1 VDGRVLSTTN
11 ANLRQEEEPIFSR
24 YGLRLAVHSFTLVA
38 VYGSRRGRALK
49 TYEYYGSSPDG
60 WNVSGTLEVE
70 GNERFGYSE
79 GWTDYTNASLSGGA
93 TGTWRRD
100 GNVLFFR
107 VEKVYTPIYFPWA
120 VWSELSAVE
129 QGDTLDFGNGWT
141 LSLKTIPIKEIPVRN
156 DSAKPKPLVLEPW
169 GIRRTL
175 APGERVRIVT
185 QGEFWVGQCEKV
197 DYGED
202 EIVYHGWGGTWA
214 TIVPAPE
221 PPAPPRAPVADAA
234 QPFAEPSEKPTAKST
249 VEWPTPPTPEARFVP
264 RKPSRELATLLF
276 KWVNEL
282 DPYDPVNRV
291 NRVCRVHGAIPLGG
305 NESEAW
311 MLRTDGLVLRFEPD
325 KFAPP
330 GEPEED
336 AEVAYGM
343 IAAGA
348 ERYPE
353 LSELL
358 PPDRRND

>member
-1 VDGRVLSTTN
+1 M
-11 ANLRQEEEPIFSR
+11 
-24 YGLRLAVHSFTLVA
+24 
-38 VYGSRRGRALK
+38 K
-49 TYEYYGSSPDG
+49 TYEYYGNSPDG
-60 WNVSGTLEVE
+60 WKVSGTLEVE

-93 TGTWRRD
+93 TGTWRRE
-100 GNVLFFR
+100 GNVLLFR
-107 VEKVYTPIYFPWA
+107 VEKVYTPIYFPWS
-120 VWSELSAVE
+120 VGGVLPAVE
-129 QGDTLDFGNGWT
+129 RGDELDFGNGWT
-141 LSLKTIPIKEIPVRN
+141 LSLKTIPIKEITVRN
-156 DSAKPKPLVLEPW
+156 GSAKPKPLVLEPW

-185 QGEFWVGQCEKV
+185 QGEFFYGQAEKRV
-197 DYGED
+197 EYGAD
-202 EIVYHGWGGTWA
+202 EIVYRGWGGTWA
-214 TIVPAPE
+214 TIVPEPQRPSAEVAEPAAE
-221 PPAPPRAPVADAA
+221 PPIKPQVTAPAP
-234 QPFAEPSEKPTAKST
+234 FPTG
-249 VEWPTPPTPEARFVP
+249 ARFVP

-282 DPYDPVNRV
+282 DPYDPVSRV

-330 GEPEED
+330 AEPEED

-348 ERYPE
+348 ERHPE

>member
-1 VDGRVLSTTN
+1 M
-11 ANLRQEEEPIFSR
+11 
-24 YGLRLAVHSFTLVA
+24 
-38 VYGSRRGRALK
+38 K
-49 TYEYYGSSPDG
+49 TYEYFGSSPDG

-93 TGTWRRD
+93 EGTWQRE
-100 GNVLFFR
+100 GNAIFFR
-107 VEKVYTPIYFPWA
+107 AEKIYTPLYFPWSIGGE
-120 VWSELSAVE
+120 VSAVE

-185 QGEFWVGQCEKV
+185 QGEFWCGQAEKRV
-197 DYGED
+197 EYGD
-202 EIVYHGWGGTWA
+202 DQIVFRGRGGTWV
-214 TIVPAPE
+214 TVVPE
-221 PPAPPRAPVADAA
+221 PPRPSAEVAG
-234 QPFAEPSEKPTAKST
+234 PTAESP
-249 VEWPTPPTPEARFVP
+249 VRPQVAAPAPFPTGARFEKRP
-264 RKPSRELATLLF
+264 PSRELGKLLF

-282 DPYDPVNRV
+282 DRYDPVNSFHRICIV
-291 NRVCRVHGAIPLGG
+291 NGAIPLGG
-305 NESEAW
+305 NQSHVWA
-311 MLRTDGLVLRFEPD
+311 LRTDGLVLRFERD
-325 KFAPP
+325 KFAPL
-330 GEPEED
+330 GEPEDD

-348 ERYPE
+348 ERHPE